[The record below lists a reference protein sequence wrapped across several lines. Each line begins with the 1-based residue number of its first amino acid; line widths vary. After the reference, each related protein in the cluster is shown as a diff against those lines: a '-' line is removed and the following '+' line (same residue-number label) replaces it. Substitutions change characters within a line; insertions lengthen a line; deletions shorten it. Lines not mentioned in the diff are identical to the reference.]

1 MTLTITPAASPLA
14 TTFQTTTQ
22 SQVSEHDLVNEAFWR
37 NTFPELTIVGRLT
50 GEFSLNGLDQ
60 SALNV
65 AGQKMMLEGYFQ
77 ERDPQL
83 VELSGL
89 LSNAISRCVQMGIP
103 PVFIFLFDEAWAA
116 FIRQHATIAA
126 MIGPQ
131 YQTLPDFWA
140 WHVDPRAG
148 QAGWR
153 PHRDKGRMALTA
165 DGAPLSLTI
174 WIPLTEATPLNG
186 CMYMLPANRD
196 PVYNTENEKEWQVDY
211 PSIRA
216 LPAQP
221 GDWLCW
227 NQAVLHW
234 GAQSSPFATN
244 PRMSMALEFQ
254 RSEIAPFN
262 TPLLGTA
269 PVMNFES
276 RLRLVAKQILQY
288 KHMYPL
294 PEHMQRFANQL
305 LAS

>member
-1 MTLTITPAASPLA
+1 MTLTITAP
-14 TTFQTTTQ
+14 TTT
-22 SQVSEHDLVNEAFWR
+22 SLTAAPVKVSELDLVNESFWR
-37 NTFPELTIVGRLT
+37 STFPELTILGRLT
-50 GEFSLNGLDQ
+50 GEF
-60 SALNV
+60 ALNSLQPQSLDL
-65 AGQKMMLEGYFQ
+65 ASQKIVLEGYFQ

-83 VELSGL
+83 IELSGL

-103 PVFIFLFDEAWAA
+103 PVFIFLFDEAWAS
-116 FIRQHATIAA
+116 FMRQHATISA

-153 PHRDKGRMALTA
+153 PHRDKGHISLNA
-165 DGAPLSLTI
+165 DGSPLSLTI
-174 WIPLTEATPLNG
+174 WIPLTEASPLNG

-196 PVYNTENEKEWQVDY
+196 PVYNTENDKNWQVDY

-216 LPAQP
+216 LPGQP
-221 GDWLCW
+221 GDWFCW

-254 RSEIAPFN
+254 RADVAPFN
-262 TPLLGTA
+262 TPLLGTL
-269 PVMNFES
+269 PVLNFES

-288 KHMYPL
+288 QHMYPL
-294 PEHMQRFANQL
+294 PEHMQRFARNVL
-305 LAS
+305 ST